1 MIQVKRKTEKPQK
14 PMNAEEEIKLLK
26 EELKAKDATIAELT
40 EQVELV
46 QSAVDEIIFGGAL

>member
-40 EQVELV
+40 EQVGLV
-46 QSAVDEIIFGGAL
+46 QSAVDEIIFGGML